1 MAEPLLQEGVPYV
14 VERTDTSLPA
24 TDRKLLEDLD
34 METCVGVPVVVEGR
48 IWGLLDVFAGASG
61 APLSGR
67 SVPFLE
73 AIAGQVGA
81 AIGRAEV
88 FAHVSALAFTDP
100 LTGLANRR
108 ALDERMESAIAR
120 GASVAV
126 AFCDLDGLKDIN
138 DAAGHE
144 AGDAAIRRAAEALRA
159 AAAGHPGSFVGRIGG
174 DEFCVLLEGAAAGT
188 LRAVAEAACSALAVH
203 EITFSCGVATLQPGE
218 RPADV
223 FRAADAA
230 QYEAKRAGRGLVV
243 LAGGGGL
250 PEWTPAPGRRA
261 RRDRTPDETRA
272 LASALLA
279 TVDRAPEGERVER
292 LAHALHR
299 LT

>member
-1 MAEPLLQEGVPYV
+1 M
-14 VERTDTSLPA
+14 
-24 TDRKLLEDLD
+24 
-34 METCVGVPVVVEGR
+34 
-48 IWGLLDVFAGASG
+48 
-61 APLSGR
+61 
-67 SVPFLE
+67 
-73 AIAGQVGA
+73 
-81 AIGRAEV
+81 
-88 FAHVSALAFTDP
+88 LAV
-100 LTGLANRR
+100 RR
-108 ALDERMESAIAR
+108 
-120 GASVAV
+120 G
-126 AFCDLDGLKDIN
+126 
-138 DAAGHE
+138 AAGHE

-174 DEFCVLLEGAAAGT
+174 DEFCVLLEGAAAST
-188 LRAVAEAACSALAVH
+188 LNAVAEAACSALAVH
-203 EITFSCGVATLQPGE
+203 ELTFSCGVPTLEPGE

-230 QYEAKRAGRGLVV
+230 RYEAKRAGRGLVV

-250 PEWTPAPGRRA
+250 PSGRPPPRRRA

-272 LASALLA
+272 LAAALLA